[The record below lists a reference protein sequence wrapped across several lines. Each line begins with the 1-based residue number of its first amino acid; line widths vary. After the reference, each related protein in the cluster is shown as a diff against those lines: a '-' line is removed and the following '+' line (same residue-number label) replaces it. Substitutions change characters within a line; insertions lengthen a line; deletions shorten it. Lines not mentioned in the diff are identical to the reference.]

1 MYIYTYIYILYI
13 YIYRS
18 VFQSWLADVPTK
30 IGRCP
35 PLAGLGLTRPPELS
49 LEQLEKLDKWCENC
63 IGVPCCAEVCNIY

>member
-1 MYIYTYIYILYI
+1 MCVCVCVSV
-13 YIYRS
+13 YRS

-30 IGRCP
+30 LGTSCP